1 MHAGSVRGSRRTDRR
16 SKKVPGEPL
25 NDDDFTPEKQKEAL
39 DKMILELVK
48 QGKEISTILAMP
60 YSFLIDILREEN
72 KPERKHSLI
81 EAFGG

>member
-1 MHAGSVRGSRRTDRR
+1 M
-16 SKKVPGEPL
+16 
-25 NDDDFTPEKQKEAL
+25 

-48 QGKEISTILAMP
+48 QGKEINTILAIP

-72 KPERKHSLI
+72 KPEHKHSLI

>member
-1 MHAGSVRGSRRTDRR
+1 M
-16 SKKVPGEPL
+16 
-25 NDDDFTPEKQKEAL
+25 